1 MVNNL
6 NGLIFANSGMRYS
19 SISSLLPLGILFLNL
34 LFSTGDSYRQSLA
47 IFLLISIIV
56 SLPSSY

>member
-19 SISSLLPLGILFLNL
+19 SISSL